1 MRVQVEARV
10 SAQVR
15 CPVVWCWSRRPVV
28 LLPVEFANLP
38 KASAWPGIFCHELAH
53 WKRRDHVSSLAIE
66 LLCCALPW
74 QPLAWWAARRH
85 HQLSELACDEWVLA
99 CGQSAESY
107 ADSLLDLVPQRGASL
122 ALAVLRNRAGLA
134 GRIRH
139 ILDVVHA
146 QPRLGGGWLAA
157 LISSTLVLI
166 VLAALAQHRSLA
178 ADDAPAAAA
187 NAEDTE
193 ADAHRSDPVRDV
205 NGVVAGSADVVPNAP
220 AQKPNNGAPQ
230 GAATSVDNN
239 YAIRGQCVK
248 DVDSSPLPGA
258 GVWLYQV
265 GGKGSP
271 LVEMGKTVSDRDGRF
286 SFTGLA
292 APRLQSHLDS
302 LEYGVVA
309 FVNGHALGLASIDFH
324 EKEDAVSIRMSR
336 DWAALSGKVIDTDGR
351 PVEGATIARHHF
363 GGRPVPGL
371 SATTDPNGRFKL
383 NIRIITKPD
392 GTQWDVRFNVLH
404 PDHPETTATASALP
418 ADVVVTLPDGCLV
431 AGQVVDAISGGPAAG
446 AIVSARRVDDFG
458 EPFAIT
464 DADGRFRLSVMDG
477 QYHFVAH
484 AKDRVCVALT
494 DRECLAGKHVE
505 LPPLTLI
512 GGGFISGQVVNT
524 ATGKTMS
531 DSGHG
536 SPILFALIGPSE
548 PVGHALPTP
557 YLTAADETGRF
568 TLRAAPG
575 ENFPFFK
582 NVHGDRMAW
591 NTQKQPPVIVKEGE
605 TTAYDMLITPPVP
618 AEDKLKAAK
627 KLVEALPKTSPER
640 TAQLIVEL
648 RKCKGDETETWC
660 LLLREL
666 ATIGPD
672 AVPKLC
678 AELDR
683 TTENKMFRRLAFV
696 LRAIG
701 DPRAVPALIR
711 AIPKTLL
718 PPSSD
723 FGLIVADK
731 ELASFMQTHQLS
743 DGGMGGSYFGFSR
756 PEREIVGTLHRLTRH
771 SCADDEL
778 FGISL
783 SQDLRRQILQRRMFG
798 RQSRRWQEWWEANW
812 RTFTADEAYQKVH
825 LQVADEP
832 LPPPRQTLGKSARL
846 SDDLNGLVLSPASEQ
861 GRYVT
866 HFYDLDTGRE
876 PAWPK
881 HIPRDETAFDD
892 KKLAAWAAENG
903 VDLMCVRHRSA
914 DRSETYVL
922 RTFGMKVSEIS
933 ARDLRNLEKRIT
945 EGALPEGRPAGELL
959 MHYDEGA
966 QRLVPDANA
975 AFIYITAEGSRGVI
989 ETTDRVTR
997 AADLTGSMARPPKGV
1012 GFFKGVRC
1020 NLKEIVP

>member
-1 MRVQVEARV
+1 MRVQVEARI

-28 LLPVEFANLP
+28 LLPPEFARSSNE
-38 KASAWPGIFCHELAH
+38 SAWPGIFCHELAH

-66 LLCCALPW
+66 LFCCAVSW

-139 ILDVVHA
+139 ILNVVHA
-146 QPRLGGGWLAA
+146 RPHLGARWLAM

-166 VLAALAQHRSLA
+166 VLTALAQQRPLT
-178 ADDAPAAAA
+178 ADDGVVVTPAA
-187 NAEDTE
+187 EDNQ
-193 ADAHRSDPVRDV
+193 ADAERSGPIH
-205 NGVVAGSADVVPNAP
+205 NP
-220 AQKPNNGAPQ
+220 AR
-230 GAATSVDNN
+230 S

-248 DVDSSPLPGA
+248 DVDSSPMPGV
-258 GVWLYQV
+258 GVRLFQV

-271 LVEMGKTVSDRDGRF
+271 LVVIAKSVSDRNGRF

-292 APRLQSHLDS
+292 APRMQSHLDS

-309 FVNGHALGLASIDFH
+309 FVNGHAIGLASIDFH
-324 EKEDAVSIRMSR
+324 KKDDAVTIRMSR
-336 DWAALSGKVIDTDGR
+336 DWAALAGKVIDTDGR

-371 SATTDPNGRFKL
+371 SATTDANGRFKL

-392 GTQWDVRFNVLH
+392 GTQWEVRFNVLH
-404 PDHPETTATASALP
+404 PDHPETAATAGALP

-431 AGQVVDAISGGPAAG
+431 TGQVVDTISGAPAAG

-464 DADGRFRLSVMDG
+464 DADGRFRLSVTEG
-477 QYHFVAH
+477 QYHFVAY

-531 DSGHG
+531 DSGYG
-536 SPILFALIGPSE
+536 SPILLALIGPSE
-548 PVGHALPTP
+548 PVGHALPTHF
-557 YLTAADETGRF
+557 LTAADQTGRYV
-568 TLRAAPG
+568 LRAAPG

-582 NVHGDRMAW
+582 NVRGDRMAW

-618 AEDKLKAAK
+618 PEDKLKAAK

-660 LLLREL
+660 LLMREL
-666 ATIGPD
+666 ATVGPE

-678 AELDR
+678 TELDQ

-723 FGLIVADK
+723 FGLMVADK
-731 ELASFMQTHQLS
+731 ELAKFMQAHQLS
-743 DGGMGGSYFGFSR
+743 DGGMRGSYFGFSR
-756 PEREIVGTLHRLTRH
+756 PEREVFGTLHRLTRH
-771 SCADDEL
+771 NFADDEL

-783 SQDLRRQILQRRMFG
+783 GEDPRRQILQRRFFG
-798 RQSRRWQEWWEANW
+798 RQAQRWQAWWEANW
-812 RTFTADEAYQKVH
+812 RTFTADEAYQKVN

-832 LPPPRQTLGKSARL
+832 LPPARQTLGKPSRL
-846 SDDLNGLVLSPASEQ
+846 GDALSGLILSPASEQ

-881 HIPRDETAFDD
+881 QIPRDETAFDD
-892 KKLAAWAAENG
+892 KQLAAWAAENG

-922 RTFGMKVSEIS
+922 RTFGMQVWEIS
-933 ARDLRNLEKRIT
+933 ARDLRNLEKRIADGT
-945 EGALPEGRPAGELL
+945 LPEGRPVGELL
-959 MHYDEGA
+959 MHYDA
-966 QRLVPDANA
+966 DTQRLVPDANA

-1012 GFFKGVRC
+1012 GFFKGVRL